1 MWYYFSD
8 GGMSAL
14 RPDDEVIVSILGGD
28 TEAFAELVR
37 RYQRTACA
45 VAASVLGDRHL
56 AEDAAQEAFVVAFQH
71 LADLNDHS
79 AFPSW
84 LIQIS
89 RRQALRLNTKR
100 MPEQPLEGHTEPV
113 TPGNDAR
120 LNEDALALLDR
131 VMRLPEHERT
141 VTMLH
146 HFDGHSVQAVADMT
160 GRPLGTVTKQLSR
173 AYERLRR
180 TIKEAPK
187 S

>member
-1 MWYYFSD
+1 M
-8 GGMSAL
+8 
-14 RPDDEVIVSILGGD
+14 
-28 TEAFAELVR
+28 
-37 RYQRTACA
+37 
-45 VAASVLGDRHL
+45 
-56 AEDAAQEAFVVAFQH
+56 
-71 LADLNDHS
+71 
-79 AFPSW
+79 
-84 LIQIS
+84 
-89 RRQALRLNTKR
+89 
-100 MPEQPLEGHTEPV
+100 
-113 TPGNDAR
+113 
-120 LNEDALALLDR
+120 NEDALALLDR